1 MSSTSVLGGVV
12 RRKEDPALIRGS
24 GRYTDDVQL
33 VGMVHAA
40 FVRSPYAHATVN
52 SIDTSAAEGM
62 EGVLAVYTAD
72 DVADLGPLVAQVAV
86 GAARPL
92 LNGGTV
98 KHAGEA
104 VAMVVATDAYIAR
117 DAADAVDVDYDPLP
131 AVIDLKAAL
140 SDEVKV
146 HDDLES
152 NTLIS
157 WVGPFGAEPDALEEL
172 AGNIAADKERD
183 DTVVVSQEMINQRL
197 IPVAIEP
204 RSVMADYQVGYDRFD
219 VYSSTQI
226 PSALAGA
233 VGSYFGLGL
242 NQVTVKAMEVGGGFG
257 CKLNIYND
265 EILVAFASKALGVPV
280 KWTETR
286 REAGGSTIHGR
297 GWVATATITGTKEG
311 EILAY
316 ELEGIADMGAYTQN
330 FTVAIPFLG
339 LFVGSGQYKMPT
351 SWKIDCVTTHT
362 MTTDAYRGAGRP
374 EAAYYLER
382 IIDIFAREIGMDPA
396 DVRRKNFVP
405 NSEFP
410 SAISPIGFAMDTGD
424 YGTNLDVALESAGW
438 TELLAERDAA
448 RAEGRT
454 VGVGL
459 STYVEVCGFGPSGL
473 VDLGFS
479 WASYNVPSAF
489 NGSALVRMNPDG
501 TATVSIGTGPTG
513 QGHQTTWGQIVGDG
527 LGLEVDKIRVIHVD
541 TEQAP
546 PSVGTFGSRSA
557 AVDGAAAYE
566 ATQRVRAK
574 AAKIAAHLLEA
585 SEDDIEFAD
594 GGAHVA
600 GSPDSS
606 VTWGEIAKTAY
617 MPHLLP
623 EGMEGGLEAHAIFSP
638 ANATWPFGT
647 HIAMVEID
655 PTTGDVDLLRY
666 IGMDDCG
673 NVINPMIVDGQLH
686 GGITQ
691 GIGQALFEHA
701 IYDED
706 GNLLTGSLVDYI
718 VPTATDLPM
727 FELGR
732 TVTPTDINPLGVKG
746 IGEAGTIGS
755 AHTVV
760 NAVCDALEP
769 LGVKHVDMPLRPKRV
784 WQAIQDA
791 SA

>member
-1 MSSTSVLGGVV
+1 MS
-12 RRKEDPALIRGS
+12 P
-24 GRYTDDVQL
+24 
-33 VGMVHAA
+33 
-40 FVRSPYAHATVN
+40 
-52 SIDTSAAEGM
+52 TSARWLPKLQWGRPGRFSM
-62 EGVLAVYTAD
+62 
-72 DVADLGPLVAQVAV
+72 VALSSMRAKLWRWSSPPIRTSHG
-86 GAARPL
+86 
-92 LNGGTV
+92 
-98 KHAGEA
+98 
-104 VAMVVATDAYIAR
+104 

-172 AGNIAADKERD
+172 AGKIAADKERD

-219 VYSSTQI
+219 VYSSTQM

-233 VGSYFGLGL
+233 VGSYFGMGL
-242 NQVTVKAMEVGGGFG
+242 NQVSVKAMEVGGGFG

-297 GWVATATITGTKEG
+297 GWVATATITGTKDG

-424 YGTNLDVALESAGW
+424 YGTNLDAALESAGW

-546 PSVGTFGSRSA
+546 PSIGTFGSRSA

-566 ATQRVRAK
+566 ATQKVRAK

-606 VTWGEIAKTAY
+606 VTWGEITKTAY

-686 GGITQ
+686 GGMAQ

-701 IYDED
+701 IYDDD

-746 IGEAGTIGS
+746 IGEAGTIGT

-769 LGVKHVDMPLRPKRV
+769 LGVKHIDMPMRPKRV